1 MSNDFDVL
9 RKAGFQHHPF
19 AAHAVLSL
27 VTWINI
33 KDEEMAGMSENQVKA
48 LVCQKLE
55 KAKEQFIYNIEK
67 DKENVWK
74 GESVILINPVNMTD
88 YE

>member
-1 MSNDFDVL
+1 MDSVL
-9 RKAGFQHHPF
+9 TKAGFQHHPF
-19 AAHAVLSL
+19 AAYSVLSL
-27 VTWINI
+27 VIWINI
-33 KDEEMAGMSENQVKA
+33 KDEETAGMSDNQIKA

-74 GESVILINPVNMTD
+74 GESAILINPVDMTD
-88 YE
+88 YD